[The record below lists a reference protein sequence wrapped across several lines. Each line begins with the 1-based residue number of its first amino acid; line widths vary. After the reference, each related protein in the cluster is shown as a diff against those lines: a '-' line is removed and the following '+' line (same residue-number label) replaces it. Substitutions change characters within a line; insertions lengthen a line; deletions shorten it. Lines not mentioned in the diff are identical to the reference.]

1 MHSLYHGKDFVKMFC
16 EALREHI
23 KNIIDFRKEIMLQLT
38 KKELN
43 LIQGATGYY
52 IFRKKK
58 YRKVCKR

>member
-1 MHSLYHGKDFVKMFC
+1 MHSLYHGKDFMKMFC

-52 IFRKKK
+52 IFR
-58 YRKVCKR
+58 